1 MLAWR
6 VYWLYTRYH
15 TRVDPSDSTR
25 IFTFRRRPQI
35 RGCAKAQRLHRAKQD
50 LLRMRRD
57 LEVRRASEERRD
69 VRAWRAATGRRRV
82 SR

>member
-35 RGCAKAQRLHRAKQD
+35 RGCAKHSGCTALSKICCA
-50 LLRMRRD
+50 
-57 LEVRRASEERRD
+57 
-69 VRAWRAATGRRRV
+69 
-82 SR
+82 